1 MNRIPSNC
9 SFCGR
14 NEGEAR
20 NLLSGVLAAFIC
32 ESCIERSSLLPSNTD
47 ASAIC
52 GFCGG
57 REKDAPKLLAG
68 KEANIC
74 SVCIEGI
81 LYPSAAIRAGFIV
94 SPKTHLGSWLLNSK
108 NRLIRKYVL
117 GG

>member
-1 MNRIPSNC
+1 MNRIPSSC

-14 NEGEAR
+14 SESEAG
-20 NLLSGVLAAFIC
+20 NLLPGVLGAFIC
-32 ESCIERSSLLPSNTD
+32 ESCIEQSSLLPLNTD

-57 REKDAPKLLAG
+57 RQKNAPKLLAR

-81 LYPSAAIRAGFIV
+81 LYPSVVIRGGFIV
-94 SPKTHLGSWLLNSK
+94 NPKSRIGSWLLNSR
-108 NRLIRKYVL
+108 NRMIRKYVL